1 MESAALFLNI
11 LVGGGLIIGLVAMLS
26 WLVYAKCALAGRLN
40 IAYDILV
47 CRKYRFFYDEE
58 DCDGKRSSVY
68 YDMCNLIEEYAQL
81 CKKLS
86 QKPSEQLV
94 VLTEVTAKA
103 SEHFAS
109 LDNPSEKSTLHFKS
123 MIVRLS
129 TALETEMLPLK
140 AKQEAKTAQL
150 EAEQAN
156 AFEQAF
162 SSAPVSPDI
171 ANKSSLDLACSKLK
185 AIDCS
190 AISVKGSSILASV
203 GEMAPRQHITSIQNG
218 VSTIVASVQEICEV
232 AMNESTLSIMLSELL
247 KLFECPCP
255 WDRKYL
261 ALVDDAVQ
269 KTNLYIER
277 LEVGSDA
284 ADEMRRIAD
293 VRGLVNYIDLRLA
306 ENGAITPPSC

>member
-26 WLVYAKCALAGRLN
+26 WLVYAKCTLAGRLN

-109 LDNPSEKSTLHFKS
+109 LDNPSEKKHLTLQIH
-123 MIVRLS
+123 
-129 TALETEMLPLK
+129 
-140 AKQEAKTAQL
+140 
-150 EAEQAN
+150 
-156 AFEQAF
+156 
-162 SSAPVSPDI
+162 
-171 ANKSSLDLACSKLK
+171 
-185 AIDCS
+185 DCS
-190 AISVKGSSILASV
+190 SQYCTRNGDAPTKSQARSKDSSI
-203 GEMAPRQHITSIQNG
+203 
-218 VSTIVASVQEICEV
+218 
-232 AMNESTLSIMLSELL
+232 
-247 KLFECPCP
+247 
-255 WDRKYL
+255 
-261 ALVDDAVQ
+261 
-269 KTNLYIER
+269 
-277 LEVGSDA
+277 
-284 ADEMRRIAD
+284 
-293 VRGLVNYIDLRLA
+293 RG
-306 ENGAITPPSC
+306 